1 MAKYNTHSTQVPFKP
16 GFKTDKIEIEAVTD
30 PENKI
35 ISFAV
40 TTKKKGKETIK
51 NFPIKRGKIP
61 AVFKEV
67 ETYLKSFLKG

>member
-1 MAKYNTHSTQVPFKP
+1 MAKYSIKSTQVPFKP

-40 TTKKKGKETIK
+40 TTRKGKKETLK
-51 NFPIKRGKIP
+51 NIPIKRGKIS
-61 AVFKEV
+61 AAFKEA
-67 ETYLKSFLKG
+67 ETYLKDFLKK

>member
-1 MAKYNTHSTQVPFKP
+1 MAKYNIKSSQVPFKP

-40 TTKKKGKETIK
+40 TTKKGKKEILK
-51 NFPIKRGKIP
+51 NIPIKRGKIP
-61 AVFKEV
+61 SAFKEV
-67 ETYLKSFLKG
+67 EAYLDTFLKK